1 MQKPPIPI
9 DESERM
15 SALRATSILDTPPED
30 MFDRITRL
38 VASVLDV
45 PIALVN
51 LIDHDRQWFKSKVG
65 VTINETPRD
74 LAFCAHTIL
83 ESNVFIV
90 NDTLKD
96 PRFADHPWVT
106 GEPHIRFYAGVPLL
120 SVEDYKLSTLASI
133 DCVPRRLTS
142 AQISILQDLAKITE
156 ELLQRREIALATKNL
171 LHSLQEKEERYH
183 HLIEKSS
190 DAFLIQ
196 REGIISFANDAAMNL
211 LNVSNADDLIGKSAL
226 SIVAPEYLDI
236 VRERMHHA
244 LDEGKDN
251 ALHEQEWLCSDGCR
265 VHVEVASIPYMI
277 DGKRSV
283 QIIARDIS
291 ERKKEKLELE
301 RLATNDILTGLQN
314 RTLLMDRLHQGI
326 VRWQRYQQ
334 KAVVAFLGL
343 DHFKYINDTF
353 GNAAGDQA
361 LVAVAKK
368 LSSLLRYGD
377 TSSRIGGDEFVLI
390 LEETPGYEKPPSL
403 LEHILEQ
410 ISKPIMIGSH
420 QISVTCSIGFSRYP
434 DDGTDADALLNAAY
448 AAMFYAKDNGRS
460 NVQRYSSDMRIFNSG
475 RIMLETDLRQAL
487 ERNELLLQYQPKI
500 DVASG
505 VVVGVEALI
514 RWNHPR
520 LGFVSPGQFI
530 PIAEDSGLIIPIGEW
545 MMMRWRWQKGSL

>member
-1 MQKPPIPI
+1 M
-9 DESERM
+9 
-15 SALRATSILDTPPED
+15 T
-30 MFDRITRL
+30 
-38 VASVLDV
+38 
-45 PIALVN
+45 
-51 LIDHDRQWFKSKVG
+51 
-65 VTINETPRD
+65 
-74 LAFCAHTIL
+74 

-90 NDTLKD
+90 NDALKD

-120 SVEDYKLSTLASI
+120 SVEDYKLGTLASI

-142 AQISILQDLAKITE
+142 AQISILQDLAKIIE
-156 ELLQRREIALATKNL
+156 ELLQRREIALPTKNL

-196 REGIISFANDAAMNL
+196 REGIISFTNDAAMNL

-236 VRERMHHA
+236 VRERMRHA

-301 RLATNDILTGLQN
+301 RLATNDILTGLPN

-334 KAVVAFLGL
+334 HAVVAFLGL
-343 DHFKYINDTF
+343 DHFKHINDTF

-390 LEETPGYEKPPSL
+390 LEETLGYEKPPSL
-403 LEHILEQ
+403 PLL
-410 ISKPIMIGSH
+410 SH
-420 QISVTCSIGFSRYP
+420 SFNLIKRASSGARV
-434 DDGTDADALLNAAY
+434 
-448 AAMFYAKDNGRS
+448 FYGRE
-460 NVQRYSSDMRIFNSG
+460 D
-475 RIMLETDLRQAL
+475 QA
-487 ERNELLLQYQPKI
+487 
-500 DVASG
+500 
-505 VVVGVEALI
+505 
-514 RWNHPR
+514 
-520 LGFVSPGQFI
+520 
-530 PIAEDSGLIIPIGEW
+530 
-545 MMMRWRWQKGSL
+545 